1 MITNLEWIQRT
12 KPQTPDPPPPPP
24 PPPKLLNYSMEA
36 NTNNELLEQK
46 LGLSGIFVAQDSA
59 VVKHKLFSCMEAF

>member
-1 MITNLEWIQRT
+1 MIDMITNLEWIQRT
-12 KPQTPDPPPPPP
+12 KPQTPDPPPPPQ
-24 PPPKLLNYSMEA
+24 LLNYSMEA

>member
-1 MITNLEWIQRT
+1 MMDMITNLEWIQRT
-12 KPQTPDPPPPPP
+12 KPQTPDPPPP
-24 PPPKLLNYSMEA
+24 KSMEA